1 MFWLR
6 GCLSYYIGVK
16 IDRDLEAS
24 VGYTTS
30 HVATRFANV
39 LVLGM
44 LVLGELGHSMTTLLE
59 HSQKILEQEAVLRQG
74 GGEAGQERQ
83 RRLNRLSARER
94 IGELL
99 DGGAPFYEL
108 GLWAAWGMYEEW
120 GVVPAAGVVAG
131 IGYVHGRAV
140 LVVANDATVKAGAF
154 FPQTVKKVLRA
165 QRVAMM
171 FRLPLMY
178 LVDASG
184 VFLPLQDEIFPDEDD
199 FGRIFRNNAVLSAM
213 GIPQYSAVMGNCV
226 AGGAYLPV
234 LSDTLLMTEGSQLY
248 LAGPA
253 LVKAAI
259 GQIADAEA
267 LGGARM
273 HAEISGTVDYREP
286 NDHACLRRLRSLID
300 LLPAAKSS
308 SVLND
313 EAESG
318 QAQRNANDL
327 YNIVPGDGRDEYDIR
342 DVLACLVDA
351 GTLQEFRSDYGMTL
365 VTAFARINGRP
376 IGIVANQCQRC
387 RSAAGELQ
395 IGGVLY
401 PDSAEKGARFVME
414 CNQSKLPI
422 VFLQNVQGFMVG
434 WQSEQSGI
442 IRSGAKLVNA
452 VSNSVVPKLTVV
464 IGGSFGA
471 GNYALCGKAY
481 DPWLMLAW
489 PNARYAV
496 MGADQAADTLL
507 SLRIRDA
514 ERAGKALSDEDRA
527 RLRDEVRQRY
537 VEQTDIRYGAARGW
551 VDAIIA
557 PHETRNWLAMAL
569 RLIPEGTT
577 LGEFRTG
584 MMQM

>member
-1 MFWLR
+1 
-6 GCLSYYIGVK
+6 
-16 IDRDLEAS
+16 
-24 VGYTTS
+24 
-30 HVATRFANV
+30 
-39 LVLGM
+39 
-44 LVLGELGHSMTTLLE
+44 MTTLLE
-59 HSQKILEQEAVLRQG
+59 HTREILEQEVALRLG

-83 RRLNRLSARER
+83 RRLNRLTARER
-94 IGELL
+94 IDELL
-99 DGGAPFYEL
+99 DESLDGSSPFYEL
-108 GLWAAWGMYEEW
+108 GLWAAWGMYGEW
-120 GVVPAAGVVAG
+120 GDVPAAGVVAG
-131 IGYVHGRAV
+131 IGHVHGRAV

-165 QRVAMM
+165 QRIAMT
-171 FRLPLMY
+171 FRLPLVY
-178 LVDASG
+178 LVDSSG

-199 FGRIFRNNAVLSAM
+199 FGRIFRNNAVISAM

-226 AGGAYLPV
+226 AGGGYLPV
-234 LSDTLLMTEGSQLY
+234 LSDTLLMTEGSLLC

-259 GQIADAEA
+259 GQTADAEE

-286 NDHACLRRLRSLID
+286 DDVACLQRLRSLID
-300 LLPAAKSS
+300 LLPPATPYEGRAA
-308 SVLND
+308 
-313 EAESG
+313 A
-318 QAQRNANDL
+318 AAPQRDVQDL
-327 YNIVPGDGRDEYDIR
+327 YSIGSGEGRIEYDVR

-351 GTLQEFRSDYGMTL
+351 GTTQEFRADYGKTL
-365 VTAFARINGRP
+365 VTAFAGIDGRP
-376 IGIVANQCQRC
+376 VGIVANQCQRC

-434 WQSEQSGI
+434 RQAEQAGI

-452 VSNSVVPKLTVV
+452 VSNSVVPKFTVV

-481 DPWLMLAW
+481 DPWLILAW

-514 ERAGKALSDEDRA
+514 ERSGTVLSEEDRA

-557 PHETRNWLAMAL
+557 PEETRGWLAAAL

-577 LGEFRTG
+577 TGEFRTG

>member
-1 MFWLR
+1 
-6 GCLSYYIGVK
+6 
-16 IDRDLEAS
+16 
-24 VGYTTS
+24 
-30 HVATRFANV
+30 
-39 LVLGM
+39 
-44 LVLGELGHSMTTLLE
+44 MTTLLE
-59 HSQKILEQEAVLRQG
+59 LTHEILEQESSLRLG

-83 RRLNRLSARER
+83 RRLGRLTARER
-94 IGELL
+94 LGELL
-99 DGGAPFYEL
+99 DVGSPFYEL
-108 GLWAAWGMYEEW
+108 GLWAAWGMYSEW
-120 GVVPAAGVVAG
+120 GDIPAAGVVAG
-131 IGYVHGRAV
+131 IGRVHGRAV

-165 QRVAMM
+165 QRIAMT
-171 FRLPLMY
+171 FQLPLVY
-178 LVDASG
+178 LVDSSG

-199 FGRIFRNNAVLSAM
+199 FGRIFRNNAVLSAR

-259 GQIADAEA
+259 GQTVDPEE

-286 NDHACLRRLRSLID
+286 DDHACLERLRSLID
-300 LLPAAKSS
+300 LLPSAKP
-308 SVLND
+308 SVERD
-313 EAESG
+313 VG
-318 QAQRNANDL
+318 DAQRDAQEL
-327 YNIVPGDGRDEYDIR
+327 YSIVPGDGRSEYEIR
-342 DVLACLVDA
+342 DVLACVVDA
-351 GTLQEFRSDYGMTL
+351 GTIEEFRADYGATL
-365 VTAFARINGRP
+365 VTAFARIGGRP

-401 PDSAEKGARFVME
+401 ADSAEKAARFVME
-414 CNQSKLPI
+414 CNQTSLPI
-422 VFLQNVQGFMVG
+422 VFWQNVQGFMVG
-434 WQSEQSGI
+434 QQAEQSGI

-452 VSNSVVPKLTVV
+452 VSNSVVPKLTIV

-481 DPWLMLAW
+481 DPWLILAW
-489 PNARYAV
+489 PTARYAV
-496 MGADQAADTLL
+496 MGADQAADTLVA
-507 SLRIRDA
+507 LRIRDA
-514 ERAGKALSDEDRA
+514 RRGGTVLSDEDHA

-557 PHETRNWLAMAL
+557 PHETRNWLAAAL

-577 LGEFRTG
+577 RGEFRTG

>member
-1 MFWLR
+1 MKSLF
-6 GCLSYYIGVK
+6 
-16 IDRDLEAS
+16 
-24 VGYTTS
+24 
-30 HVATRFANV
+30 
-39 LVLGM
+39 
-44 LVLGELGHSMTTLLE
+44 E
-59 HSQKILEQEAVLRQG
+59 HTQEILEQEASLRLG
-74 GGEAGQERQ
+74 GGEAGLRRQ
-83 RRLNRLSARER
+83 RRLKRLTARER
-94 IGELL
+94 IGILL
-99 DGGAPFYEL
+99 DSNSPFYEL

-120 GVVPAAGVVAG
+120 GHVPAAGVVAG
-131 IGYVHGRAV
+131 LGQVHGRAV

-165 QRVAMM
+165 QRIAMM
-171 FRLPLMY
+171 FRLPLIY

-234 LSDTLLMTEGSQLY
+234 LSDTLLMTDGSELY

-259 GQIADAEA
+259 GQIAEAEE

-286 NDHACLRRLRSLID
+286 NDQACLQRLRSLIN
-300 LLPAAKSS
+300 LLPPAKPSDNQAADH
-308 SVLND
+308 V
-313 EAESG
+313 
-318 QAQRNANDL
+318 QRDPQDL
-327 YNIVPGDGRDEYDIR
+327 YNIVPGDGRGEYDVR
-342 DVLACLVDA
+342 EALACLVDA
-351 GTLQEFRSDYGMTL
+351 GSLQEFRADYGMTL
-365 VTAFARINGRP
+365 VTVFARIGGRS
-376 IGIVANQCQRC
+376 IGIVANQSQRC

-452 VSNSVVPKLTVV
+452 VSNSVVPKFTVV
-464 IGGSFGA
+464 VGGSFGA

-481 DPWLMLAW
+481 DPWLVLAW

-496 MGADQAADTLL
+496 MGADQAAETLL

-514 ERAGKALSDEDRA
+514 ERTGNVLSDADRV

-537 VEQTDIRYGAARGW
+537 VEQTEIRYGAARGW

-557 PHETRNWLAMAL
+557 PHETRNWLATAL
-569 RLIPEGTT
+569 RLVPEGMT

>member
-1 MFWLR
+1 
-6 GCLSYYIGVK
+6 
-16 IDRDLEAS
+16 
-24 VGYTTS
+24 
-30 HVATRFANV
+30 
-39 LVLGM
+39 
-44 LVLGELGHSMTTLLE
+44 MTTLRE
-59 HSQKILEQEAVLRQG
+59 HTEEILEQEAALRLG
-74 GGEAGQERQ
+74 GGEAGRDRQ
-83 RRLNRLSARER
+83 RRLGRLTARER
-94 IGELL
+94 IETLL
-99 DGGAPFYEL
+99 DKLPDAGSPFYEI
-108 GLWAAWGMYEEW
+108 GLWAAWAMYAEW
-120 GVVPAAGVVAG
+120 GDVPAAGVVAG
-131 IGYVHGRAV
+131 IGRVHGRAV

-165 QRVAMM
+165 QRIAMA
-171 FRLPLMY
+171 FRLPLVY
-178 LVDASG
+178 LVDSSG

-199 FGRIFRNNAVLSAM
+199 FGRIFRNNAVLSAI

-259 GQIADAEA
+259 GQTANAEE

-286 NDHACLRRLRSLID
+286 DDQACLERLRSLID
-300 LLPAAKSS
+300 LLPPATHHVGRDASAAER
-308 SVLND
+308 D
-313 EAESG
+313 P
-318 QAQRNANDL
+318 QAL
-327 YNIVPGDGRDEYDIR
+327 YNIVPGDGRSEYDIR
-342 DVLACLVDA
+342 DALACLVDA
-351 GTLQEFRSDYGMTL
+351 GTMQEFRADYGKTL
-365 VTAFARINGRP
+365 VTAFARIDGRP

-414 CNQSKLPI
+414 CNQSKLPL

-481 DPWLMLAW
+481 DPWLILAW

-514 ERAGKALSDEDRA
+514 ERAGKVLSDEDRA

-557 PHETRNWLAMAL
+557 PHETRNWLATAL